1 MADLRPDYGPGDI
14 DTIEI
19 AVPDVATEDAQL
31 VNTRGASLNYVRW
44 HVTAQGA
51 FCADKSS
58 LQGTE

>member
-1 MADLRPDYGPGDI
+1 MADLRPDYGLGESEMI
-14 DTIEI
+14 NI
-19 AVPDVATEDAQL
+19 AVPDVAAEDAQL

-44 HVTAQGA
+44 QVTAQGA

>member
-1 MADLRPDYGPGDI
+1 MADLRPDYGYGDS
-14 DTIEI
+14 DVLDI
-19 AVPDVATEDAQL
+19 AVPDAAAEDAQL

-58 LQGTE
+58 LKGTE

>member
-1 MADLRPDYGPGDI
+1 MANLRPDYAFGESDAI
-14 DTIEI
+14 DI
-19 AVPDVATEDAQL
+19 AVPAAPSEDTQL